1 MVLQIVIVAVVGVAF
16 LARLTFVL
24 YSRLAKRDN

>member
-1 MVLQIVIVAVVGVAF
+1 MVLQIVIVAVVAVVF

-24 YSRLAKRDN
+24 YSRPRKNDN